1 MLAVPSGGAVHECER
16 GVVDTDLV
24 GLIEEALV
32 GRAFHLGADLLLF
45 ELVAV
50 VSGRNPMLDYEGV
63 VHVVQLGAE
72 LGSLRL
78 ACPSRRLY

>member
-1 MLAVPSGGAVHECER
+1 MLAVPSGGAVHEGER
-16 GVVDTDLV
+16 GVVDTNLV

-32 GRAFHLGADLLLF
+32 GRAFHLGADLLLL

-50 VSGRNPMLDYEGV
+50 VSGRDSMLDDEGV
-63 VHVVQLGAE
+63 VHIVQLSAE